1 MSMKFIMIGC
11 GWRAQYFLRAAEI
24 LSDRLEVS
32 AIVMH
37 SEKRAQEIQQ
47 ETGILTTTDLE
58 TALDTKPEF
67 ALLCVPRSVMKEWIL
82 RLCKLQIPVLCETP
96 PGQDIEEL
104 NNLWKEVQ
112 ILHGKVQVTEQYFLQ
127 PYYAA
132 VQNVI
137 DSGILGEISNVSM
150 SAIHGYHAIS
160 IFRKFLG
167 IGMENCKISGKRN
180 QFQ

>member
-82 RLCKLQIPVLCETP
+82 RLCKLQIPVLCE
-96 PGQDIEEL
+96 
-104 NNLWKEVQ
+104 
-112 ILHGKVQVTEQYFLQ
+112 Y
-127 PYYAA
+127 
-132 VQNVI
+132 
-137 DSGILGEISNVSM
+137 
-150 SAIHGYHAIS
+150 SAWARYRRI
-160 IFRKFLG
+160 K
-167 IGMENCKISGKRN
+167 
-180 QFQ
+180 

>member
-96 PGQDIEEL
+96 PGQDYL
-104 NNLWKEVQ
+104 
-112 ILHGKVQVTEQYFLQ
+112 ILLYLAQAESHKVRESATCIV
-127 PYYAA
+127 AK
-132 VQNVI
+132 
-137 DSGILGEISNVSM
+137 SILS
-150 SAIHGYHAIS
+150 
-160 IFRKFLG
+160 
-167 IGMENCKISGKRN
+167 
-180 QFQ
+180 

>member
-37 SEKRAQEIQQ
+37 SEKRVQEIQQ

-67 ALLCVPRSVMKEWIL
+67 ALCTEKCYERMDFA
-82 RLCKLQIPVLCETP
+82 TM
-96 PGQDIEEL
+96 
-104 NNLWKEVQ
+104 
-112 ILHGKVQVTEQYFLQ
+112 QV
-127 PYYAA
+127 A
-132 VQNVI
+132 
-137 DSGILGEISNVSM
+137 DSRTL
-150 SAIHGYHAIS
+150 
-160 IFRKFLG
+160 
-167 IGMENCKISGKRN
+167 
-180 QFQ
+180 

>member
-58 TALDTKPEF
+58 NCIRYKAGICFVVCTEKCYERMDF
-67 ALLCVPRSVMKEWIL
+67 ATM
-82 RLCKLQIPVLCETP
+82 
-96 PGQDIEEL
+96 
-104 NNLWKEVQ
+104 
-112 ILHGKVQVTEQYFLQ
+112 QV
-127 PYYAA
+127 A
-132 VQNVI
+132 
-137 DSGILGEISNVSM
+137 DSRTL
-150 SAIHGYHAIS
+150 
-160 IFRKFLG
+160 
-167 IGMENCKISGKRN
+167 
-180 QFQ
+180 

>member
-104 NNLWKEVQ
+104 NNLWIEVK
-112 ILHGKVQVTEQYFLQ
+112 ILHGKVHF
-127 PYYAA
+127 
-132 VQNVI
+132 
-137 DSGILGEISNVSM
+137 S
-150 SAIHGYHAIS
+150 
-160 IFRKFLG
+160 
-167 IGMENCKISGKRN
+167 
-180 QFQ
+180 

>member
-67 ALLCVPRSVMKEWIL
+67 ALLCVPRSVMKEWDRCLVVEQRYCMFLTMLIL
-82 RLCKLQIPVLCETP
+82 SDSC
-96 PGQDIEEL
+96 
-104 NNLWKEVQ
+104 
-112 ILHGKVQVTEQYFLQ
+112 
-127 PYYAA
+127 
-132 VQNVI
+132 VI
-137 DSGILGEISNVSM
+137 MQSGLIKAM
-150 SAIHGYHAIS
+150 
-160 IFRKFLG
+160 
-167 IGMENCKISGKRN
+167 
-180 QFQ
+180 

>member
-67 ALLCVPRSVMKEWIL
+67 ALLCVPRSVM
-82 RLCKLQIPVLCETP
+82 
-96 PGQDIEEL
+96 
-104 NNLWKEVQ
+104 
-112 ILHGKVQVTEQYFLQ
+112 
-127 PYYAA
+127 
-132 VQNVI
+132 
-137 DSGILGEISNVSM
+137 
-150 SAIHGYHAIS
+150 
-160 IFRKFLG
+160 
-167 IGMENCKISGKRN
+167 
-180 QFQ
+180 